1 MEPFTTKSYAA
12 LRDRLQGMADE
23 KYRKFHE
30 KLIPGVTQEFWGIRV
45 PALRKTAKEILKGD
59 WRDFLASAE
68 EESVYELTM
77 LSGLV
82 LAGAKCDFEEKLE
95 RFTEYIPRIDNW
107 AVCDIVC
114 GEFKEVKKNR
124 ERTYAFLQPYLNS
137 SGEYERRFAL
147 VLLMQHYLVDE
158 WIDRVLAVYSSV
170 RLEDYY
176 VKMAVAWGLS
186 VCFVKYREKTLAFF
200 RETDMESWTYN
211 KALQKTRE
219 SYRVTQEDKEML
231 KGMKR

>member
-1 MEPFTTKSYAA
+1 M
-12 LRDRLQGMADE
+12 
-23 KYRKFHE
+23 
-30 KLIPGVTQEFWGIRV
+30 
-45 PALRKTAKEILKGD
+45 
-59 WRDFLASAE
+59 
-68 EESVYELTM
+68 
-77 LSGLV
+77 
-82 LAGAKCDFEEKLE
+82 
-95 RFTEYIPRIDNW
+95 
-107 AVCDIVC
+107 
-114 GEFKEVKKNR
+114 
-124 ERTYAFLQPYLNS
+124 QPYLNS